1 MCKKNL
7 FKQLSRRAARL
18 EQNKKKKQQNKIENE
33 NVHK

>member
-1 MCKKNL
+1 MQKNL

-18 EQNKKKKQQNKIENE
+18 EQNKKKKQQNKKENE